1 MKSIKRGRL
10 VVFIGYG
17 PRSQRSIRRLSLM
30 IEKLKEY
37 FEVSLVHVPD
47 DAVDDLPYI
56 RIEPFNHTETPP
68 MEIDLLCEFESKI

>member
-1 MKSIKRGRL
+1 
-10 VVFIGYG
+10 
-17 PRSQRSIRRLSLM
+17 M